1 MFTANFHT
9 HTTRC
14 GHAVG
19 EDEEYVKQ
27 AIAAGIK
34 TLGFSDH
41 APYDYGNG
49 WYDGDRM
56 SLKVAEDYALS
67 VRKLKEKYADKID
80 IYLGFETEY
89 YPALFD
95 RFLKSIEP
103 FRVDYLILGQHY
115 LNNEYDGKHCLSK
128 DNTEEELTAYV
139 NQTIEGL
146 ATGWFS
152 YLAHPDVF
160 RFNGNDEFY
169 VKEMKRLCV
178 YAKEKDIPLEFN
190 LWGFADDRTYP
201 SERFFKIAA
210 ETGNTV
216 IYGADAHRPDFFAE
230 CPALIARANKA
241 LGAMNVKMTDK
252 IKLLNG
258 KIV

>member
-56 SLKVAEDYALS
+56 SLKVAKDYALS

-80 IYLGFETEY
+80 IYLGF
-89 YPALFD
+89 
-95 RFLKSIEP
+95 
-103 FRVDYLILGQHY
+103 
-115 LNNEYDGKHCLSK
+115 
-128 DNTEEELTAYV
+128 
-139 NQTIEGL
+139 
-146 ATGWFS
+146 
-152 YLAHPDVF
+152 
-160 RFNGNDEFY
+160 
-169 VKEMKRLCV
+169 
-178 YAKEKDIPLEFN
+178 
-190 LWGFADDRTYP
+190 
-201 SERFFKIAA
+201 
-210 ETGNTV
+210 
-216 IYGADAHRPDFFAE
+216 
-230 CPALIARANKA
+230 
-241 LGAMNVKMTDK
+241 
-252 IKLLNG
+252 
-258 KIV
+258 